1 MVKLVCIECPV
12 GCEMEVEEVEGE
24 VKVKGNRCPRGEKYA
39 IQEMRNPRRM
49 LTTTVFVEGGIYPL
63 LPVRS
68 DREIPKGMVR
78 ECVKELSK
86 IKVKAPVKMG
96 AVVAKNICKTGVD
109 IIASRG
115 MERDNE
121 NVRGKTGG
129 KNGG

>member
-1 MVKLVCIECPV
+1 MVKIVCIECPV
-12 GCEMEVEEVEGE
+12 GCEMTAEKKDGSI
-24 VKVKGNRCPRGEKYA
+24 KVSGNRCPRGEKYA
-39 IQEMRNPRRM
+39 IQEMTNPRRM

-96 AVVAKNICKTGVD
+96 DVIAKNVCKTGVD
-109 IIASRG
+109 IIASRS
-115 MERDNE
+115 M
-121 NVRGKTGG
+121 VRK
-129 KNGG
+129 